1 MRELLALLLIILLV
15 AISALNVLAAD
26 KLCSNIEAQLLQ
38 AEANALKS
46 RWPEAEAAF
55 TLALETWLN
64 AESYSHVFI
73 RHPEIDSC
81 TELFYDLHEAILSQ
95 SGPEIK
101 ALFEKLL
108 YRIGGIAQ
116 MEKLRLGNVF

>member
-46 RWPEAEAAF
+46 RWPDAEAAF
-55 TLALETWLN
+55 TLALDAWLN

-81 TELFYDLHEAILSQ
+81 TELFYDLQEAILSQ

-108 YRIGGIAQ
+108 YRIEGIAQ
-116 MEKLRLGNVF
+116 MEKLKLGNVF